1 MDVLALHALLE
12 HANPEVVV
20 LEQEEVLVA
29 ARGFDMALLVHDA
42 RVIEGIALLGEG
54 EDLGLLRG
62 DAAAGVDVLD
72 GTGELLHGAAD
83 KAELGMVGEDLELA
97 LATVGTADIV
107 GVHAR
112 DEFVAAGLDAGIE
125 RAAEALILQEAQDVE
140 PSAETRLHLGDG
152 LVELW
157 CQRTVADENEV
168 IGRHGLAVDALH
180 ALAQVVRLLFVV
192 DGHQYGILLHD
203 SFPAPFT
210 LLVLLCGR

>member
-12 HANPEVVV
+12 HADPEVVV

-42 RVIEGIALLGEG
+42 RVVEGIALLGEG
-54 EDLGLLRG
+54 ENLGLLLG

-72 GTGELLHGAAD
+72 GIGELFHGAAD
-83 KAELGMVGEDLELA
+83 KAELGMVGEDLELT
-97 LATVGTADIV
+97 LATVGAADVV

-112 DEFVAAGLDAGIE
+112 DELMATRLDACIE
-125 RAAEALILQEAQDVE
+125 RSTEALILRETQDVE

-152 LVELW
+152 LVELRR
-157 CQRTVADENEV
+157 QRTVADEDEV

-210 LLVLLCGR
+210 LLVFLCGR

>member
-1 MDVLALHALLE
+1 MDVLALHTLLE
-12 HANPEVVV
+12 HADPEVVV
-20 LEQEEVLVA
+20 LEQEEVLVT

-54 EDLGLLRG
+54 EDLGLLRR

-83 KAELGMVGEDLELA
+83 KAELGMVSEDLELA
-97 LATVGTADIV
+97 LAAVKAADVV

-112 DEFVAAGLDAGIE
+112 DELVATRLDACIE
-125 RAAEALILQEAQDVE
+125 RAAEALILQEAQDVQALTE
-140 PSAETRLHLGDG
+140 ELLHLGDD
-152 LVELW
+152 LVELRR
-157 CQRTVADENEV
+157 QRAVADEDEV

-180 ALAQVVRLLFVV
+180 ALVQVVRLLFVV

-210 LLVLLCGR
+210 LLVFLCGR